1 MKSSGVKR
9 PIDELGRVV
18 IPKDIRKGLGLDA
31 RDILNVYTEDNR
43 IIMEKYGNSCIIC
56 GNGEDLTEFD
66 GKYICPLCLRRIR
79 NMPE

>member
-43 IIMEKYGNSCIIC
+43 IIMEK
-56 GNGEDLTEFD
+56 
-66 GKYICPLCLRRIR
+66 
-79 NMPE
+79 